1 MIEKG
6 RYVRIRRTLLQ
17 PEDRS
22 SNLPEETTLVPYKM
36 WVKGYLQEDSD
47 LFDIVD
53 VKTTTG
59 RIETGRLKEASPTY
73 KHNYGDFVDEA
84 LKLRDIILGDFHE

>member
-1 MIEKG
+1 MIDKG

-17 PEDRS
+17 PNERS
-22 SNLPEETTLVPYKM
+22 SNLPKDTKEVPYKM
-36 WVKGYLQEDSD
+36 WVKGYLQQDSD

-53 VKTTTG
+53 IQTTTG
-59 RIETGRLKEASPTY
+59 RTETGRLKEANPTY
-73 KHNYGDFVDEA
+73 KHSYGEFVEEA